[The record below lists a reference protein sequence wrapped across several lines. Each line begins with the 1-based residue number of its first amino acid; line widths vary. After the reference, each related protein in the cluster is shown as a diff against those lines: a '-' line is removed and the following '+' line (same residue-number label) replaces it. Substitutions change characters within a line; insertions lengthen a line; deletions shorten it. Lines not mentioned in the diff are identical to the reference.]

1 MKLVKATVCAVALAT
16 LLSACQSTTEPRQIA
31 SETNKASQ
39 ESQNTLKVYEASKS
53 SYESWLVKMEE
64 SKSLRL
70 YDKDLV
76 EDLFD
81 AWSEA
86 VDVYED
92 FASNPGKATESYSVF
107 SSGTYAEV
115 FDKRLLAVSS
125 LYDKLQSLKSEAD
138 SLLAPAIAEMAYLD
152 SIEAEQHFASR
163 YKRLASDYRAL
174 FEDVA
179 DNDIDDAQVGQAEFL
194 ADAKKLEV
202 AVAVKL
208 NIEPLK
214 SDIALLRKEGFKTA
228 APISFTKANAALEQA
243 VVTVTANPRD
253 NAVIASAVGDVTFEI
268 EHLKHIGQEVKRFR
282 NVDDGK
288 FEPLI
293 LELENQLHA
302 IAQAMQHDDLRDQ
315 PMQQQ
320 ALAMEEK
327 AQSLTGST
335 DVDPQLAAL
344 MAKLDAVQADLT
356 VSQQEKETLSA
367 QVSTLEAKNSQNE
380 GLIDDLKMVIDTIKP
395 QTMEK
400 AQPAANMMESSGM
413 KKVEPEA

>member
-1 MKLVKATVCAVALAT
+1 M
-16 LLSACQSTTEPRQIA
+16 
-31 SETNKASQ
+31 
-39 ESQNTLKVYEASKS
+39 
-53 SYESWLVKMEE
+53 
-64 SKSLRL
+64 
-70 YDKDLV
+70 
-76 EDLFD
+76 
-81 AWSEA
+81 
-86 VDVYED
+86 
-92 FASNPGKATESYSVF
+92 
-107 SSGTYAEV
+107 
-115 FDKRLLAVSS
+115 
-125 LYDKLQSLKSEAD
+125 
-138 SLLAPAIAEMAYLD
+138 
-152 SIEAEQHFASR
+152 
-163 YKRLASDYRAL
+163 
-174 FEDVA
+174 
-179 DNDIDDAQVGQAEFL
+179 
-194 ADAKKLEV
+194 
-202 AVAVKL
+202 
-208 NIEPLK
+208 
-214 SDIALLRKEGFKTA
+214 
-228 APISFTKANAALEQA
+228 
-243 VVTVTANPRD
+243 
-253 NAVIASAVGDVTFEI
+253 
-268 EHLKHIGQEVKRFR
+268 KRFR